1 MPFVTKTL
9 VPRILF
15 YVILWYM
22 FVFILVV
29 QLATIALNSI
39 YAHNGS
45 SGHVESEAK
54 LNRNGAL

>member
-1 MPFVTKTL
+1 
-9 VPRILF
+9 
-15 YVILWYM
+15 M

-54 LNRNGAL
+54 LNGNGAL